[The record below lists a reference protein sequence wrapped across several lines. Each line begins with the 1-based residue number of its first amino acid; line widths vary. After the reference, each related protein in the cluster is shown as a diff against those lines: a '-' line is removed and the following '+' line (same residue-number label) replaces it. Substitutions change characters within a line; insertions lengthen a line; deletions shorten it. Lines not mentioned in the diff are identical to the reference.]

1 MKKKLEVI
9 VWPKPHNRKEFKQ
22 SLTSLSESLQRHCSS
37 LKIDES
43 EDGLTFTILARWDT
57 TDQMRRAL
65 RREEFLVLSG
75 AILALSE
82 KSICRLNDKQV
93 GNNLLKVK

>member
-1 MKKKLEVI
+1 M
-9 VWPKPHNRKEFKQ
+9 
-22 SLTSLSESLQRHCSS
+22 TSLSESLQRHCSS